1 MSTIVA
7 TEDSLLFWG
16 SRPLLQSTISCP
28 ISNHSN
34 NSSKNSIIEPGTKK
48 RSNSTNESSTIS
60 PWPVSS
66 QRELKTSSS
75 LPEDGLASQPKVDDD
90 ITVTSFLLQCK
101 SVNDN
106 NRSLISEGSQYGQFL
121 TNILESID
129 AKKATP
135 NMEMVTDVND
145 WKKVFLSSHEIQFC
159 TENGVMLDTG
169 ASEIIKL
176 KVEGIACYGCN
187 LLVLTEGQVA
197 LTPTSTSN
205 ILAEPATEIT
215 AINDTMAAASSR
227 TPFVMGRRLAR
238 QSVFR
243 RIDSRFAHD
252 VIFSK
257 IMCYCDCHL

>member
-28 ISNHSN
+28 ISNHNN
-34 NSSKNSIIEPGTKK
+34 NSSKNSSMIEPGTKK
-48 RSNSTNESSTIS
+48 CSSSTNKSSIIS
-60 PWPVSS
+60 PWPASS

-75 LPEDGLASQPKVDDD
+75 PEDSLASQPNVDGDD
-90 ITVTSFLLQCK
+90 NTVTPFLLQCK

-106 NRSLISEGSQYGQFL
+106 NRSLITEGSQYGQFL
-121 TNILESID
+121 INILESID
-129 AKKATP
+129 AKKVAP
-135 NMEMVTDVND
+135 NMETLGDVNE

-159 TENGVMLDTG
+159 TENGVMLDMG
-169 ASEIIKL
+169 AFEIIKL
-176 KVEGIACYGCN
+176 KVEGITCYGCN

-197 LTPTSTSN
+197 LTPTTTSN
-205 ILAEPATEIT
+205 ILADPGTEIM
-215 AINDTMAAASSR
+215 AIKDTTVGASSR

-243 RIDSRFAHD
+243 RMDSRSVHN

-257 IMCYCDCHL
+257 II